1 MEPDMSR
8 TKRVPIGRPTRLQVS
23 AKAIELFEA
32 MEQTT
37 RQRNAA
43 SCHDDDS
50 GSGSGHC
57 RADCDACSRWY
68 DAMGDLHDE
77 LGLKPWQW
85 PVYARNPFCP
95 GTARARAWRMDA
107 GSQAMWELLN
117 AASKQ
122 ARRNASPG
130 ATHADSDSDLADR
143 RADER
148 SAGGGRN
155 NPE

>member
-1 MEPDMSR
+1 MEPGMSR
-8 TKRVPIGRPTRLQVS
+8 TKRVPIKHATRLQVS
-23 AKAIELFEA
+23 LRAIELFEA
-32 MEQTT
+32 MEQAT
-37 RQRNAA
+37 RQRNAL
-43 SCHDDDS
+43 SCNNDDS
-50 GSGSGHC
+50 GSGSGYC
-57 RADCDACSRWY
+57 RADCDACNRWY

-85 PVYARNPFCP
+85 PVIARNPFCP
-95 GTARARAWRMDA
+95 GTARSQAWCMDA
-107 GSQAMWELLN
+107 ESQALWELLN

-148 SAGGGRN
+148 SSTGRRHG
-155 NPE
+155 PE